1 MRATIVVA
9 VEDANEVAAVE
20 TWFARWGSQLHTRSE
35 DLGCG
40 CCVQM
45 WNVDAP
51 PAAVAELP
59 AAVRADSEWARG
71 GT

>member
-1 MRATIVVA
+1 MRATIVVT
-9 VEDANEVAAVE
+9 VEDANEIAAVE
-20 TWFARWGSQLHTRSE
+20 TWFARWASQLHYRSE

-51 PAAVAELP
+51 AAAVAELP
-59 AAVRADSEWARG
+59 AAVCAGSEWSRG
-71 GT
+71 AA